1 VIVGVPTEIKD
12 GEQRVAITPDGVAT
26 LAADGH
32 RVLVQAGAGAGA
44 GIEDDQFT
52 AAGAVSVSTAEEVWG
67 AADMVLKVKE
77 PLPQEYPFLRR
88 GQVLFTY
95 LHLAAGRELTLAL
108 LESGIVGIGYET
120 VQPDNGTLPLLVP
133 MSEVAGRLAVQ
144 AGARALEAHSG
155 GRGILLGG
163 VPGVAPAD
171 VTIIG
176 AGVVGAN
183 ACGIAMGMRANVTVL
198 DKSHDRL
205 RYVQDTM
212 HGNVITVAATPL
224 SIARAVSYADLVIGA
239 VLVPGASAPRLVT
252 DAMVAEMK
260 PGAAIV
266 DVAIDQG
273 GCVETMRPTSHSN
286 PVFMHRGVVHYGVT
300 NMPAAVPRTSTWALT
315 NATMPYAQ
323 ALASLGWERAAASDR
338 ALRRGVQVVGGEV
351 VYDAVAQS
359 LGLPLGP
366 LPASVTS

>member
-1 VIVGVPTEIKD
+1 MIVGVPTEIKD

-26 LAADGH
+26 LTSDGH

-44 GIEDDQFT
+44 GIDDDQF
-52 AAGAVSVSTAEEVWG
+52 ASAGAVTVPSAEEVWG
-67 AADMVLKVKE
+67 TSDLVLKVKE
-77 PLPQEYPFLRR
+77 PVPQEYPLLRR

-108 LESGIVGIGYET
+108 LESGIVAIGYET
-120 VQPDNGTLPLLVP
+120 VQLDNGTLPLLVP

-171 VTIIG
+171 VAIIG
-176 AGVVGAN
+176 AGVVGSN
-183 ACGIAMGMRANVTVL
+183 ACTIAMGMRANVTVL

-212 HGNVITVAATPL
+212 HGNVITVIATPL
-224 SIARAVSYADLVIGA
+224 SVARAVSYADLVIGA

-252 DAMVAEMK
+252 EAMVAAMK

-286 PVFMHRGVVHYGVT
+286 PVFIHSGVVHYGVT

-323 ALASLGWERAAASDR
+323 ALAALSWERAAALDP
-338 ALRRGVQVVGGEV
+338 ALRRGIQIVDGQV

-359 LGLPLGP
+359 LNLPLGS
-366 LPASVTS
+366 LPASVAS